1 MSDTRDSTD
10 PSEPGEPGEPG
21 EPTEPS
27 DSIAP
32 SDDATAEITDSARS
46 RRAFLAAAGVTGVV
60 ALAGCAAEPTDD
72 SDEAES
78 DDTDGDTGT
87 DDTGTDD
94 DTDDEDDA
102 DDTPTLR
109 VATYDSFID
118 APSTSPGP
126 WLKETFEERFDA
138 EIEWATP
145 DNGLNHYV
153 ERRAS
158 GAGIDADLFVGVNT
172 DDLVRIDDRLD
183 DDLFATDGLDGVDGL
198 DDVREGLWFDPRDRA
213 VPYATNYI
221 SLVYDGTATDA
232 PATFEGLLEEDHRGA
247 LITQNPGA
255 STTGRA
261 FLLHTVHRFG
271 ADDLAGEDGDD
282 EYDYLDFWADLQGND
297 VRVLGSWNDAYAAW
311 SGGEAP
317 MVVSY
322 STDQVFADMEGADL
336 AEHQVRFLNDQAYAN
351 PEGAALFADADEPE
365 LAREFV
371 AFLLDPEVQG
381 EIAQRNVQFP
391 ATDTADLPADYAELA
406 QEPDDPVT
414 FSYEELQGAVDGWI
428 DDWERQFA
436 SN

>member
-1 MSDTRDSTD
+1 MTTPRETADETRPDDEASTATRPERSRPHGTDRSQPDDTD
-10 PSEPGEPGEPG
+10 
-21 EPTEPS
+21 
-27 DSIAP
+27 
-32 SDDATAEITDSARS
+32 RS
-46 RRAFLAAAGVTGVV
+46 RRAFLAAAGVTGAI
-60 ALAGCAAEPTDD
+60 ALAGCAAEQTDD
-72 SDEAES
+72 DDAGSDAEESDDTEPTADEAES
-78 DDTDGDTGT
+78 DT
-87 DDTGTDD
+87 
-94 DTDDEDDA
+94 EE
-102 DDTPTLR
+102 TPTLT
-109 VATYDSFID
+109 VATYESFVD

-126 WLKETFEERFDA
+126 WLKDTFEERFDV
-138 EIEWATP
+138 EIEFATP

-158 GAGIDADLFVGVNT
+158 GVDVDADLFVGLNT

-183 DDLFATDGLDGVDGL
+183 DELFATGGLDGIDGL

-221 SLVYDGTATDA
+221 SLVYDGTETDA
-232 PATFEGLLEEDHRGA
+232 PATFEGLLDEEHRGA

-271 ADDLAGEDGDD
+271 ADDLGGADGDD
-282 EYDYLDFWADLQGND
+282 EYDYLDFWADLQDND

-351 PEGAALFADADEPE
+351 PEAAAVFTDADEPD

-371 AFLLDPEVQG
+371 QFLLDPEVQG

-428 DDWERQFA
+428 DEWERQFA